1 MISRYTHG
9 KGFSLVEL
17 MVALLL
23 GSLVTIVAL
32 QLLGTNQRAFRL
44 QQSLL
49 DVQEQGRF
57 ALDYIARDLRMM
69 GYVQMDP
76 TGTPVMTGVG
86 LQTTDSVAGGIT
98 YPGSA
103 NNEGGTG
110 NDRLTFSFYGIEDC
124 EGDRPAAEDLIIN
137 SYWVQNGE
145 LRCIGSVDPATRGI
159 VLVSGVESFQVLAG
173 VDEVQDSNPFA
184 SRYVTANNVAGQVV
198 VAVRVALLVAS
209 EQPQQDLGDPE
220 DFVVLDEALDG
231 AADLQEDLIR
241 RLFTTTVKA
250 RNYNWEA
257 I

>member
-1 MISRYTHG
+1 MILRYTHS

-69 GYVQMDP
+69 GYVQMDA
-76 TGTPVMTGVG
+76 TGAPVMTGVG
-86 LQTTDSVAGGIT
+86 LQTTNSVAGGVT
-98 YPGSA
+98 YPGSV

-110 NDRLTFSFYGIEDC
+110 NDRLTFSFFGVEDC
-124 EGDRPAAEDLIIN
+124 EGDQPAAEDLIIN

-173 VDEVQDSNPFA
+173 IDEVQDGNPFA
-184 SRYVTANNVAGQVV
+184 SRYVTVNNVAGRIA
-198 VAVRVALLVAS
+198 VAMRVALLVAS
-209 EQPQQDLGDPE
+209 ETPQQDLGDPE

-231 AADLQEDLIR
+231 AVDLQEDLIR
-241 RLFTTTVKA
+241 RLFTTTVKS